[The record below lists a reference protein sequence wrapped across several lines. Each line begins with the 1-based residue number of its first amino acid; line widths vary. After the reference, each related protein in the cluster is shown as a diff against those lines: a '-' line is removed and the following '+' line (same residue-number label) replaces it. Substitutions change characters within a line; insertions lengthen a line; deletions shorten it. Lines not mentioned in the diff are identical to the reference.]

1 MSLRVSLVAIAFA
14 AMLSSEADASY
25 TISLGSTTITA
36 GNTNPVD
43 IVATISGTTGLS
55 EFQATFTITA
65 AGSPTNPI
73 PPAAFPQFVN
83 ASGPAAD
90 PTFNDPQYVFNNG
103 NSGFAGSSTFGTAS
117 NPGTGFNT
125 RFVGGDFF
133 AGAGTGTPITGS
145 NNHLADLLVDS
156 TANHTTNAAGDT
168 YAITLNLAGSS
179 FFDASGNAVPSSSIT
194 VVPGTIVVTTGRRGS
209 RTLRRYPGA
218 VRRCLRVGPA
228 LTAPHQATRRLK
240 RGGRGVAGA
249 ATLRLLHASHE
260 EINDTFR

>member
-1 MSLRVSLVAIAFA
+1 
-14 AMLSSEADASY
+14 ML
-25 TISLGSTTITA
+25 ISLGSTTITA
-36 GNTNPVD
+36 GNTTPVD
-43 IVATISGTTGLS
+43 IVATISGTTGFS
-55 EFQATFTITA
+55 RIPGHVHDHSRRQPDRI
-65 AGSPTNPI
+65 PI

-83 ASGPAAD
+83 ASSPAAD

-194 VVPGTIVVTTGRRGS
+194 VVPGTIFVTTG
-209 RTLRRYPGA
+209 GA
-218 VRRCLRVGPA
+218 AVPEPSAIILA
-228 LTAPHQATRRLK
+228 LF
-240 RGGRGVAGA
+240 GVAFVSG
-249 ATLRLLHASHE
+249 RLLYPRRTRPRA
-260 EINDTFR
+260 D